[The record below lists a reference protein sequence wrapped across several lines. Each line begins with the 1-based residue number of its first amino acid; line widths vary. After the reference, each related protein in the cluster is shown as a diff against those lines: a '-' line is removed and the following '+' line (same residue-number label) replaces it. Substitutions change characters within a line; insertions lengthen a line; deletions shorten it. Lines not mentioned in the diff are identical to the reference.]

1 MSRLVLLLRAAVMLF
16 IYMTFLCTSFACCR
30 SLDAQSMEIAR
41 LHHPL
46 DGAHIC
52 SDNADDAA
60 GYLRIYRGLKAAT
73 IEISID
79 YVVAAV
85 FRQDRIPPESHGESS
100 AAETPL
106 HVFPLL
112 PQNFILEVLG
122 NHTLRVAVFDK
133 LGNDLQPE
141 IVSEFHISE
150 CAQPF
155 DVESAKQSLAIAHV
169 SQSG

>member
-1 MSRLVLLLRAAVMLF
+1 M
-16 IYMTFLCTSFACCR
+16 C
-30 SLDAQSMEIAR
+30 
-41 LHHPL
+41 
-46 DGAHIC
+46 
-52 SDNADDAA
+52 
-60 GYLRIYRGLKAAT
+60 
-73 IEISID
+73 
-79 YVVAAV
+79 
-85 FRQDRIPPESHGESS
+85 HGESS

-112 PQNFILEVLG
+112 PQNFLLEVLG

-169 SQSG
+169 SQSR